1 MTKLRQSIRAKP
13 KIQIRLGGDVYKLR
27 PFALDCWGRLWT
39 LTAWNQTT
47 SGFMTLRIDLI
58 NSADT
63 IPAAF
68 VDKAGKTL
76 VDYLSLNKA
85 QNLVLIST

>member
-1 MTKLRQSIRAKP
+1 M
-13 KIQIRLGGDVYKLR
+13 QIHLGGDVYKLR
-27 PFALDCWGRLWT
+27 PLALDYWGRLWT

-58 NSADT
+58 DSSDT